1 MAFFLLESILFGV
14 FCSVDILV
22 FYLFFEA
29 VLIPMFIILGIFGS
43 RERRVRAAYLLF
55 LYTLFSSIFMF
66 LAILFIYYKTGTT
79 QYILLKNLQFD
90 SIEEKLC

>member
-14 FCSVDILV
+14 FCSVDILI

-90 SIEEKLC
+90 SIEEKFC

>member
-1 MAFFLLESILFGV
+1 
-14 FCSVDILV
+14 
-22 FYLFFEA
+22 
-29 VLIPMFIILGIFGS
+29 MFIILGIFGS

-90 SIEEKLC
+90 SIEEKFC

>member
-90 SIEEKLC
+90 GIEEKFC